1 MLQINCNSAFIS
13 LDICVKNAQNN
24 CVKKDREVMELYSNE
39 PRMMNRDTAQLMIEE
54 MKNELERQKKL
65 LDKKDREI

>member
-1 MLQINCNSAFIS
+1 
-13 LDICVKNAQNN
+13 
-24 CVKKDREVMELYSNE
+24 MELYSNE

-65 LDKKDREI
+65 LDKKDREIEELQD